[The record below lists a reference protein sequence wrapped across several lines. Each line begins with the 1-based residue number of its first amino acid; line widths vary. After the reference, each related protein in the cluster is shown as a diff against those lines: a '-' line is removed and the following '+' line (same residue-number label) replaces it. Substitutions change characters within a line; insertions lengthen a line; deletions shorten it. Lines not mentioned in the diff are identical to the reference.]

1 MGAEIFFSPVK
12 WPLLAAGHPETGPLV
27 WTGLWS
33 ALYWTAAPDH
43 TTRKSKR
50 LWSPKTL
57 CFCRIVYILY
67 YFPWSSLA
75 ACQLQGCIFHLHFGL
90 FFCTRFYIL
99 YYYNSHLHKSEN
111 LYLYCILSLVSN
123 PVWIQFEMKG
133 YFWSYKGAIKC
144 QRSFSLPL
152 HVHICTCTYVKT
164 ACDVLILIDTCPF
177 QRFKGQSEGFTVGV

>member
-1 MGAEIFFSPVK
+1 MRGEGGWDTTLLLHSFSILDFVGAEIFFSPVK

-90 FFCTRFYIL
+90 FFCIRFYIFYILRQLRYGRSL
-99 YYYNSHLHKSEN
+99 YFRL
-111 LYLYCILSLVSN
+111 L
-123 PVWIQFEMKG
+123 QFTFTQK
-133 YFWSYKGAIKC
+133 WK
-144 QRSFSLPL
+144 
-152 HVHICTCTYVKT
+152 
-164 ACDVLILIDTCPF
+164 LILVLY
-177 QRFKGQSEGFTVGV
+177 TVFGVKPSLNSIWNERVLLKL